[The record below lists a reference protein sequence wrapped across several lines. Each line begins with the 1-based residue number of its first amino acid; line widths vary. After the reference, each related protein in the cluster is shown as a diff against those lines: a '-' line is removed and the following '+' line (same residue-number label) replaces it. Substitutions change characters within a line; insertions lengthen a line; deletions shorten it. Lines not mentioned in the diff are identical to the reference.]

1 MAAHPDIAERATRLQ
16 AELAAIRHDLHMHPE
31 IGFAEHRTSGVVQ
44 RELASAGI
52 PFKAGLARGTG
63 VVAHIAS
70 GAPAGTPAVALR
82 ADIDALPIEER
93 SALPHAS
100 RIAGMMHACG
110 HDGHTAIL
118 IGAGRVLASLA
129 REGALRRDVI
139 LLFQPAE
146 EGGGGGRLLVEEGC
160 LDGRIIGPPVERV
173 FGLHGWPWLPLGAV
187 GIREGVF
194 FAASDRF
201 TITVRGRGTHAA
213 WPHDGRDPV
222 LAASAIVMALQQIP
236 ARDRD
241 PAEPVV
247 VTACTFHAGTATNVI
262 PPLARVGG
270 TIRTVSERT
279 RAMVHARMVEVV
291 AGIASAHGCTAE
303 CVIDDGFPM
312 LRNDPLACADARRA
326 VAACGP
332 KMGAVELAHPV
343 MGGEDFSYYAQ
354 RVPSCFVA
362 LGLQPQGSA
371 PMPVLHADTFDF
383 NDSAIAP
390 GVELMVQLARSGL
403 PEAA

>member
-1 MAAHPDIAERATRLQ
+1 MGCHTDIAVRVTRLER
-16 AELAAIRHDLHMHPE
+16 ELAAIRHELHMHPE
-31 IGFAEHRTSGVVQ
+31 IGFAEHRTSALVQ
-44 RELASAGI
+44 RELAAAGI

-70 GAPAGTPAVALR
+70 GAPGGTPAVALR
-82 ADIDALPIEER
+82 ADMDALPIAER
-93 SALPHAS
+93 SGLPHSS
-100 RIAGMMHACG
+100 RIEGMMHACG

-160 LDGRIIGPPVERV
+160 LDGGIIGPAVERV
-173 FGLHGWPWLPLGAV
+173 FGLHGWPWLPLGSV
-187 GIREGVF
+187 GIRQGVF

-201 TITVRGRGTHAA
+201 AITVRGRGTHAA

-262 PPLARVGG
+262 PPLAQVGG
-270 TIRTVSERT
+270 TIRTVCERT
-279 RAMVHARMVEVV
+279 RRMVHARMAEVV
-291 AGIASAHGCTAE
+291 AGIASAHGCTAD

-312 LRNDPLACADARRA
+312 LRNDPLACEDARRA
-326 VAACGP
+326 VAACRP
-332 KMGAVELAHPV
+332 TMSAVELAHPV

-383 NDSAIAP
+383 NDAAIAP
-390 GVELMVQLARSGL
+390 GVTLMTQLALSGL

>member
-1 MAAHPDIAERATRLQ
+1 MPAHPDIAARAALLQ
-16 AELAAIRHDLHMHPE
+16 ADLAAIRHDLHMHPE

-44 RELASAGI
+44 RELAATGI
-52 PFKAGLARGTG
+52 PFRAGLARGTG

-82 ADIDALPIEER
+82 ADMDALPIEER
-93 SALPHAS
+93 SSLAHAS
-100 RIAGMMHACG
+100 RIPGMMHACG
-110 HDGHTAIL
+110 HDGHTTIL
-118 IGAGRVLASLA
+118 LGAARVLATLA
-129 REGALRRDVI
+129 REGALHRDVI

-187 GIREGVF
+187 GVREGVF

-201 TITVRGRGTHAA
+201 SIAVHGRGTHAA

-222 LAASAIVMALQQIP
+222 LAASAIVMALQQIA

-262 PPLARVGG
+262 PPLAQVGG
-270 TIRTVSERT
+270 TIRTVSERA
-279 RAMVHARMVEVV
+279 RAMVHRRIAEVV

-312 LRNDPLACADARRA
+312 LRNDPLACADARSA
-326 VAACGP
+326 VAACAP
-332 KMGAVELAHPV
+332 RMHAAELLHPV

-371 PMPVLHADTFDF
+371 AMPVLHADNFDF
-383 NDSAIAP
+383 NDAAIAP

-403 PEAA
+403 PQAA

>member
-1 MAAHPDIAERATRLQ
+1 MAPHLDIASRARQLERDLR
-16 AELAAIRHDLHMHPE
+16 EIRHDLHRHPE
-31 IGFAEHRTSGVVQ
+31 IGFAERRTSERVQ
-44 RELASAGI
+44 TELAAAGI
-52 PFKAGLARGTG
+52 PFRAGLARGTG

-70 GAPAGTPAVALR
+70 GAPAGTAAVALR
-82 ADIDALPIEER
+82 ADMDALPIEER
-93 SALPHAS
+93 SGLPHAS

-129 REGALRRDVI
+129 QEGALARDVI

-160 LDGRIIGPPVERV
+160 LDGGIIGPPVERV

-201 TITVRGRGTHAA
+201 GITVRGRGAHAA

-262 PPLARVGG
+262 PADAHIGG
-270 TIRTVSERT
+270 TVRTVCERT
-279 RAMVHARMVEVV
+279 RAMVHRRIAEVV

-312 LRNDPLACADARRA
+312 LRNDARACADARRA
-326 VAACGP
+326 AAACAP
-332 KMGAVELAHPV
+332 HLHAVELAHPV

-371 PMPVLHADTFDF
+371 PMPVLHADNFDF
-383 NDSAIAP
+383 NDAAIAP
-390 GVELMVQLARSGL
+390 GVELMVQLAL
-403 PEAA
+403 

>member
-1 MAAHPDIAERATRLQ
+1 MREHRDIAARAALLQ
-16 AELAAIRHDLHMHPE
+16 AELAGIRHDLHMHPE
-31 IGFAEHRTSGVVQ
+31 IGFAERRTSGVVQ
-44 RELASAGI
+44 RELAAAGI

-93 SALPHAS
+93 SGLPHSS
-100 RIAGMMHACG
+100 RIPGMMHACG

-160 LDGRIIGPPVERV
+160 LDGGIIGPPVERV
-173 FGLHGWPWLPLGAV
+173 FGLHGWPWLPLGTV

-201 TITVRGRGTHAA
+201 SITVRGRGTHAA

-262 PPLARVGG
+262 PPLAQVGG

-303 CVIDDGFPM
+303 CIIDDGFPM

-332 KMGAVELAHPV
+332 HTTAVELAHPV

-354 RVPSCFVA
+354 LVPSCFVA
-362 LGLQPQGSA
+362 LGLQSQGSA
-371 PMPVLHADTFDF
+371 LMPVLHADNFDF
-383 NDSAIAP
+383 NDAAIAP
-390 GVELMVQLARSGL
+390 GVELMVQLALSGL

>member
-1 MAAHPDIAERATRLQ
+1 MPPHQDIAARAALLQ
-16 AELAAIRHDLHMHPE
+16 RDLTAIRHELHMHPE
-31 IGFAEHRTSGVVQ
+31 IGFAEHRTSELVQ
-44 RELASAGI
+44 RELTAAGI
-52 PFKAGLARGTG
+52 PFRAGLARGTG

-70 GAPAGTPAVALR
+70 GAPAGTRAIALR
-82 ADIDALPIEER
+82 ADMDALPIEER

-100 RIAGMMHACG
+100 RIPGMMHACG
-110 HDGHTAIL
+110 HDGHTTIL
-118 IGAGRVLASLA
+118 LGAARVLAALA

-160 LDGRIIGPPVERV
+160 LDGGIIGPPVERV
-173 FGLHGWPWLPLGAV
+173 FGLHGWPWLPMGAV

-201 TITVRGRGTHAA
+201 AITVRGRGTHAA

-262 PPLARVGG
+262 PAEAQVGG

-279 RAMVHARMVEVV
+279 RAMVHARMSEVV
-291 AGIASAHGCTAE
+291 EGIARAHGCTAE
-303 CVIDDGFPM
+303 CAIDDGFPM
-312 LRNDPLACADARRA
+312 LRNDARACADARRA
-326 VAACGP
+326 VAACAP
-332 KMGAVELAHPV
+332 RMQAVELSHPV

-362 LGLQPQGSA
+362 LGLQPHGEA
-371 PMPVLHADTFDF
+371 PMPVLHAETFDF
-383 NDSAIAP
+383 SDSALAP
-390 GVELMVQLARSGL
+390 GVEVMVQLALSRL

>member
-1 MAAHPDIAERATRLQ
+1 MLSRSDIASQATRL
-16 AELAAIRHDLHMHPE
+16 APDLAGIRHELHMHPE
-31 IGFAEHRTSGVVQ
+31 IGFAEHRTSALVQ
-44 RELASAGI
+44 RELEAAGI
-52 PFKAGLARGTG
+52 PFRAGLARGTG

-93 SALPHAS
+93 TSLPYAS
-100 RIAGMMHACG
+100 RVPGMMHACG

-118 IGAGRVLASLA
+118 IGAGRVLSGLA
-129 REGALRRDVI
+129 RSGALKRDAI

-160 LDGRIIGPPVERV
+160 LDGGIIGPPVDRV
-173 FGLHGWPWLPLGAV
+173 FGLHGWPWLPLGTA

-222 LAASAIVMALQQIP
+222 LAASAIVIALQQIA

-241 PAEPVV
+241 PAEPLV

-262 PPLARVGG
+262 PPVAQVGG
-270 TIRTVSERT
+270 TIRTVSERA
-279 RAMVHARMVEVV
+279 RSMVHTRMAEVV
-291 AGIASAHGCTAE
+291 AGIAAAHGCTAE

-312 LRNDPLACADARRA
+312 LRNDERACADARCS
-326 VAACGP
+326 VASCGP
-332 KMGAVELAHPV
+332 RLSAVELAHPV

-354 RVPSCFVA
+354 RVPSCFIA
-362 LGLQPQGSA
+362 LGIQPQGSA

-383 NDSAIAP
+383 NDAAIAP
-390 GVELMVQLARSGL
+390 GVELMVHLALSGL

>member
-1 MAAHPDIAERATRLQ
+1 
-16 AELAAIRHDLHMHPE
+16 MHPE
-31 IGFAEHRTSGVVQ
+31 IGFAEHRTSGLVQ
-44 RELASAGI
+44 RELAAAGI
-52 PFKAGLARGTG
+52 PFRAGLARGTG
-63 VVAHIAS
+63 IVAHIAS
-70 GAPAGTPAVALR
+70 GAAAGTPAVALR
-82 ADIDALPIEER
+82 ADMDALPIEER
-93 SALPHAS
+93 TGLPYAS
-100 RIAGMMHACG
+100 RTKGMMHACG

-160 LDGRIIGPPVERV
+160 LDGGIIGPRVERV
-173 FGLHGWPWLPLGAV
+173 FGLHGWPWLPLGSV
-187 GIREGVF
+187 GIKEGVF

-201 TITVRGRGTHAA
+201 TVTVRGRGTHAA

-262 PPLARVGG
+262 PAVAQVGG
-270 TIRTVSERT
+270 TIRTVSDRT
-279 RAMVHARMVEVV
+279 RAMVHVRMQEVV

-312 LRNDPLACADARRA
+312 LRNDPLACAGARRA
-326 VAACGP
+326 AAACAP
-332 KMGAVELAHPV
+332 QMQAVELSHPV

-362 LGLQPQGSA
+362 LGLQAQGSV

-383 NDSAIAP
+383 NDAALAP
-390 GVELMVQLARSGL
+390 GVELLVQLALSGL

>member
-1 MAAHPDIAERATRLQ
+1 MREHRDIAARAALLQ
-16 AELAAIRHDLHMHPE
+16 AELAGIRHDLHMHPE
-31 IGFAEHRTSGVVQ
+31 IGFAERRTSGVVQ
-44 RELASAGI
+44 RELAAAGI

-93 SALPHAS
+93 SGLPHSS
-100 RIAGMMHACG
+100 RIPGMMHACG

-160 LDGRIIGPPVERV
+160 LDGGIIGPPVERV
-173 FGLHGWPWLPLGAV
+173 FGLHGWPWLPLGTV

-201 TITVRGRGTHAA
+201 SITVRGRGTHAA

-262 PPLARVGG
+262 PPLAQVGG

-279 RAMVHARMVEVV
+279 RAMVHARMAEVV

-303 CVIDDGFPM
+303 CIIDDGFPM

-332 KMGAVELAHPV
+332 HTTAVELAHPV

-354 RVPSCFVA
+354 LVPSCFVA
-362 LGLQPQGSA
+362 LGLQSQGSA
-371 PMPVLHADTFDF
+371 LMPVLHADNFDF
-383 NDSAIAP
+383 NDAAIAP
-390 GVELMVQLARSGL
+390 GVELMVQLALSGL

>member
-1 MAAHPDIAERATRLQ
+1 MAADLTG
-16 AELAAIRHDLHMHPE
+16 IRRELHMHPE
-31 IGFAEHRTSGVVQ
+31 IGFAEHRTSALVQ
-44 RELASAGI
+44 RELEAAGI
-52 PFKAGLARGTG
+52 PFRAGLARGTG

-93 SALPHAS
+93 TSLPHAS
-100 RIAGMMHACG
+100 RVPGMMHACG

-129 REGALRRDVI
+129 REGALARDVI

-160 LDGRIIGPPVERV
+160 LDGGIIGPSVNRV
-173 FGLHGWPWLPLGAV
+173 FGLHGWPWLPLGQV

-201 TITVRGRGTHAA
+201 MITVRGRGTHAA

-241 PAEPVV
+241 PAEPLV

-262 PPLARVGG
+262 PPIAQVGG
-270 TIRTVSERT
+270 TIRTVSERART
-279 RAMVHARMVEVV
+279 MVHMRMTEVV
-291 AGIASAHGCTAE
+291 AGIAAAHGCTAE
-303 CVIDDGFPM
+303 CVIDDGFPL
-312 LRNDPLACADARRA
+312 LRNDERACTDARSA
-326 VAACGP
+326 VASCSP
-332 KMGAVELAHPV
+332 RLSPVELLHPV

-362 LGLQPQGSA
+362 LGLQQASMPQ
-371 PMPVLHADTFDF
+371 MPVLHADTFDF
-383 NDSAIAP
+383 NDAAIAP
-390 GVELMVQLARSGL
+390 GVELMVQLALSRL

>member
-1 MAAHPDIAERATRLQ
+1 MAAHLKIASRALALQ
-16 AELAAIRHDLHMHPE
+16 GELEAIRHDLHMHPE
-31 IGFAEHRTSGVVQ
+31 IGFAEHETSARVQ
-44 RELASAGI
+44 RELTSAGI
-52 PFKAGLARGTG
+52 PFRAGLARGTG

-82 ADIDALPIEER
+82 ADMDALPIEER
-93 SALPHAS
+93 ASHAHAS
-100 RIAGMMHACG
+100 RIPGMMHACG

-118 IGAGRVLASLA
+118 IGAGRVLAQLA

-160 LDGRIIGPPVERV
+160 LDGRIIGPRVDRV
-173 FGLHGWPWLPLGAV
+173 FGLHGWPWLPLGAIGV
-187 GIREGVF
+187 REGVF

-201 TITVRGRGTHAA
+201 SIDVHGRGTHAA

-222 LAASAIVMALQQIP
+222 LAASAIVMGLQQIP

-241 PAEPVV
+241 PADPVV

-262 PPLARVGG
+262 PPVAQVGG

-279 RAMVHARMVEVV
+279 REMVHARMAEVV
-291 AGIASAHGCTAE
+291 AGIASAHGCRAE

-312 LRNDPLACADARRA
+312 LRNDALACADARRA
-326 VAACGP
+326 VAACAP
-332 KMGAVELAHPV
+332 NLHAVELAHPV

-362 LGLQPQGSA
+362 LGLQPPGAA
-371 PMPVLHADTFDF
+371 PMPVLHADNFDF
-383 NDSAIAP
+383 NDAAIAP
-390 GVELMVQLARSGL
+390 GVEVMVQLALSGL

>member
-1 MAAHPDIAERATRLQ
+1 MAAHRDIASRAALLQ
-16 AELAAIRHDLHMHPE
+16 ANLAGIRHELHMHPE
-31 IGFAEHRTSGVVQ
+31 IGFAEHRTSELVR

-70 GAPAGTPAVALR
+70 GAPAGTPAIALR

-93 SALPHAS
+93 SGLPYAS
-100 RIAGMMHACG
+100 RVEGMMHACG

-118 IGAGRVLASLA
+118 IGAGHVLASLA

-160 LDGRIIGPPVERV
+160 LDGGIIGPPVGRV
-173 FGLHGWPWLPLGAV
+173 FGLHGWPWLPLGTA

-201 TITVRGRGTHAA
+201 SITVRGRGTHAA

-262 PPLARVGG
+262 PPLAQVGG
-270 TIRTVSERT
+270 TIRTVSGRT
-279 RAMVHARMVEVV
+279 RAMVHARMAEVV

-326 VAACGP
+326 VAACAP
-332 KMGAVELAHPV
+332 HTAAVELAHPV

-354 RVPSCFVA
+354 RVPSCFLA

-383 NDSAIAP
+383 NDAAIAP
-390 GVELMVQLARSGL
+390 GVELMVQLALSGL

>member
-1 MAAHPDIAERATRLQ
+1 MVPRTEIASHASEIAAG
-16 AELAAIRHDLHMHPE
+16 LAGIRHELHMHPE
-31 IGFAEHRTSGVVQ
+31 IGFAEHRTSALVQ
-44 RELASAGI
+44 RELEAEGI
-52 PFKAGLARGTG
+52 PFRAGLARGTG

-70 GAPAGTPAVALR
+70 GAPKGTPAVALR

-93 SALPHAS
+93 TSLPYAS
-100 RIAGMMHACG
+100 RVPGMMHACG

-129 REGALRRDVI
+129 RRGALARDVV

-160 LDGRIIGPPVERV
+160 LDGGIIGPPVDRV
-173 FGLHGWPWLPLGAV
+173 FGLHGWPWLPLGTA

-222 LAASAIVMALQQIP
+222 LAAAAMVMALQQIP

-241 PAEPVV
+241 PAEPLVV
-247 VTACTFHAGTATNVI
+247 SACTFHAGTATNVI
-262 PPLARVGG
+262 PPLAQVGG
-270 TIRTVSERT
+270 TIRTVSERA
-279 RAMVHARMVEVV
+279 RAMVHERMAQVV
-291 AGIASAHGCTAE
+291 AGVAAAHGCTAE

-312 LRNDPLACADARRA
+312 LRNDALACADARSA
-326 VAACGP
+326 VASCSP
-332 KMGAVELAHPV
+332 RLSAVELMHPV

-362 LGLQPQGSA
+362 LGIQPQESA

-383 NDSAIAP
+383 NDAAIAP
-390 GVELMVQLARSGL
+390 GVELMVQLALSRL
-403 PEAA
+403 PAAA

>member
-1 MAAHPDIAERATRLQ
+1 MAAHTDIASRARQVERDLR
-16 AELAAIRHDLHMHPE
+16 EIRHDLHMHPE
-31 IGFAEHRTSGVVQ
+31 IGFAEHRTSALVQ
-44 RELASAGI
+44 RELAAAGI
-52 PFKAGLARGTG
+52 PFQAGLARGTG

-70 GAPAGTPAVALR
+70 GSPAGTAAVALR

-93 SALPHAS
+93 SGLAYSS

-118 IGAGRVLASLA
+118 IGAARVLASLA
-129 REGALRRDVI
+129 REGALARDVI

-173 FGLHGWPWLPLGAV
+173 FGLHGWPWLPLGTV

-194 FAASDRF
+194 FASSDRF
-201 TITVRGRGTHAA
+201 AITVHGRGTHAA

-262 PPLARVGG
+262 PPVAQVGG
-270 TIRTVSERT
+270 TIRTVSDRT
-279 RAMVHARMVEVV
+279 RAMVHARIAEVV
-291 AGIASAHGCTAE
+291 AGVASAHGCTAE

-326 VAACGP
+326 VTACGP
-332 KMGAVELAHPV
+332 HMRGVELSHPV

-371 PMPVLHADTFDF
+371 PMPVLHADNFDF
-383 NDSAIAP
+383 NDDAIAP
-390 GVELMVQLARSGL
+390 GVELLCQLALSGL

>member
-1 MAAHPDIAERATRLQ
+1 MREHRDIAARAALLQ
-16 AELAAIRHDLHMHPE
+16 AELAGIRHDLHMHPE
-31 IGFAEHRTSGVVQ
+31 IGFAERRTSGVVQ
-44 RELASAGI
+44 RELAAAGI

-93 SALPHAS
+93 SGLPHSS
-100 RIAGMMHACG
+100 RIPGMMHACG

-118 IGAGRVLASLA
+118 IGAGHVLASLA

-160 LDGRIIGPPVERV
+160 LDGGIIGPPVERV
-173 FGLHGWPWLPLGAV
+173 FGLHGWPWLPLGTV

-201 TITVRGRGTHAA
+201 SITVRGRGTHAA

-262 PPLARVGG
+262 PPLAQVGG

-303 CVIDDGFPM
+303 CIIDDGFPM

-332 KMGAVELAHPV
+332 HTTAVELAHPV

-354 RVPSCFVA
+354 LVPSCFVA
-362 LGLQPQGSA
+362 LGLQSQGSA
-371 PMPVLHADTFDF
+371 LMPVLHADNFDF
-383 NDSAIAP
+383 NDAAIAP
-390 GVELMVQLARSGL
+390 GVELMVQLALSGL